1 MALSLTTQ
9 KHRGEPTH
17 RRRLQPLKSHVIS
30 TTFCSFTKKVRGR
43 EELGWL
49 HGPHL
54 APSNGG
60 GGSLWARGGRRRRE
74 GVPLPSGKGGARS
87 AFPVPRGTSDIRVGV
102 RAAPAYLSGDSVS

>member
-60 GGSLWARGGRRRRE
+60 GAPSGLGEGGGGGRGSLFLLVKGGHA
-74 GVPLPSGKGGARS
+74 LPSQY
-87 AFPVPRGTSDIRVGV
+87 PE
-102 RAAPAYLSGDSVS
+102 APATLGWGSERHLPTCRETQ